1 MLRLA
6 RFPIALTLLLLGACS
21 TDAGRAQP
29 APSAAPPALHDL
41 RVDVGYLSADL
52 LRGRAT
58 GTKGARLAAQ
68 YLVQRFR
75 ELGLAPGLD
84 STWTQP
90 FDFTYSPNPHAAS
103 GHGTPRTGR
112 NVVAH
117 LDRGAKRTVVI
128 GAHYDGLGY
137 GGPGSRAPGDSLI
150 HNGAD
155 DNASGVAA
163 LLEIARQLK
172 ASDTLNSNVLF
183 VAFSGEELGLYGSKH
198 FVDAMPVPTPQVRYM
213 LNLDMVGRLG
223 DSRPLV
229 VSGTGTSPAW
239 APALDAAASAT
250 NITLAED
257 PSGLG
262 ASDHSSFYLE
272 EIPAVHF
279 FTGSHDDY
287 HTPADDSHRI
297 DYDGLRDIATFAVR
311 VVEALEDDGALSFT
325 ETDNEPQGR
334 RTSFDVT
341 LGVMPDYTFEGEGM
355 RIDAVTEDDGPAARA
370 GLRAGDVVVRVG
382 DVTVD
387 DIYAYM
393 DALGELAPGDAT
405 PVVVRRGDQTLTAEV
420 QF

>member
-1 MLRLA
+1 M
-6 RFPIALTLLLLGACS
+6 
-21 TDAGRAQP
+21 
-29 APSAAPPALHDL
+29 
-41 RVDVGYLSADL
+41 
-52 LRGRAT
+52 
-58 GTKGARLAAQ
+58 
-68 YLVQRFR
+68 
-75 ELGLAPGLD
+75 
-84 STWTQP
+84 
-90 FDFTYSPNPHAAS
+90 
-103 GHGTPRTGR
+103 
-112 NVVAH
+112 AH
-117 LDRGAKRTVVI
+117 LDRGAGRTVVI

-137 GGPGSRAPGDSLI
+137 GGPGSRSPGDSLI
-150 HNGAD
+150 HKGAD

-163 LLEIARQLK
+163 LLEVAHQLK
-172 ASDTLNSNVLF
+172 NSDALSSNVLF

-198 FVDAMPVPTPQVRYM
+198 FVDAMPVPPDQVRYM
-213 LNLDMVGRLG
+213 INLDMVGRLG
-223 DSRPLV
+223 DSRRLV

-239 APALDAAASAT
+239 ASALDAAAEAT

-262 ASDHSSFYLE
+262 ASDHTSFYLDD
-272 EIPAVHF
+272 IPAVHL
-279 FTGSHDDY
+279 FTGAHDHY
-287 HTPADDSHRI
+287 HTPGDDSHRI
-297 DYDGLRDIATFAVR
+297 DYDGLHDVATFAVR
-311 VVEALEDDGALSFT
+311 LVEALGDDGDLPFT

-341 LGVMPDYTFEGEGM
+341 LGVMPDYTFDGTGM

-405 PVVVRRGDQTLTAEV
+405 TVVVKRGDQTLKAEV